1 MDGWPIA
8 SGQGGTFTTSGR
20 NLEVRRKR
28 PDVGIVYEHVPWAE
42 QSETRCTQ
50 VIIDQPLV
58 RAGDGSPDPSMF
70 AVHHGWIDNMSEYRQ
85 KKLDAV
91 KSGVFTFAQDRVAW
105 FQERRAHLSDYHR
118 GAAGASPLACGPNQ
132 ETL

>member
-1 MDGWPIA
+1 MRGKGFTVEDGWPIA
-8 SGQGGTFTTSGR
+8 GGRGTFTT
-20 NLEVRRKR
+20 
-28 PDVGIVYEHVPWAE
+28 PDETWKYDDDGLVGIVWEHVPWKE
-42 QSETRCTQ
+42 QRDSMYE

-91 KSGVFTFAQDRVAW
+91 KSGSLHL
-105 FQERRAHLSDYHR
+105 RA
-118 GAAGASPLACGPNQ
+118 G
-132 ETL
+132 